1 MSREKKIPQN
11 FQDTLKGQHP
21 EKEMKLSRKQIYW
34 ISQVAGW
41 SFYVA
46 INLFIIASFD
56 KLPWQRILVWIFLG
70 LIGILFTHLL
80 RGVIRKNNW
89 LQLQLKKLIPRVII
103 ASIVTGT
110 IIYALVYAASYIAGT
125 MQHEEFNIARP
136 IAGSV
141 NLSGITLLWCLIYFV
156 VHYME
161 NYKKKEI
168 ESLIWEAAVKDY
180 ELKTLKSQLNPH
192 FMFNA
197 MNSIR
202 ALIEEDPQ
210 SAKVAITKLSN
221 ILRYS
226 LQMERMERVPLE
238 DEIETVKNYLD
249 LERIRFEDR
258 LNYKLDI
265 DRASEKIEIPPMMIQ
280 TLVENGIKHGVSK
293 RTKGGEINLKS
304 KIQSTSNGPRLRIE
318 IRNSGHFSEE
328 QLKKSNGF
336 GVSNTKHRLNLL
348 FGESANFSIKNEN
361 GDTVLAEVEIPIPT
375 VSGYIGFNNVGPK

>member
-1 MSREKKIPQN
+1 MRREKKIPLVLH
-11 FQDTLKGQHP
+11 DSSKGQQSV
-21 EKEMKLSRKQIYW
+21 KEMRLSRKQIYW
-34 ISQVAGW
+34 ISQITGW
-41 SFYVA
+41 YFFVG
-46 INLFIIASFD
+46 INLFIISSYEEIT
-56 KLPWQRILVWIFLG
+56 WQRVLVWMFLG
-70 LIGILFTHLL
+70 FLGIFSTHIL
-80 RGVIRKNNW
+80 RSIIRKKNW
-89 LQLQLKKLIPRVII
+89 LNLPLKNTIPRILT
-103 ASIVTGT
+103 ASIITGI
-110 IIYALVYAASYIAGT
+110 IIYALVFAASYLAGT
-125 MQHEEFNIARP
+125 FKQEEYNFARLV
-136 IAGSV
+136 AGIINTSI
-141 NLSGITLLWCLIYFV
+141 LILLWCLIYYV

-202 ALIEEDPQ
+202 ALIEEDPE

-258 LNYKLDI
+258 LKYKIDI
-265 DRASEKIEIPPMMIQ
+265 DRITNKIEIPPMMIQ
-280 TLVENGIKHGVSK
+280 TLVENGIKHGIAK
-293 RTKGGEINLKS
+293 RTEGGEVQLKS
-304 KIQSTSNGPRLRIE
+304 KIITTSNGPKLKIE

-328 QLKKSNGF
+328 QLKSSNGF

-348 FGESANFSIKNEN
+348 FGDDAHFSIMNEN
-361 GDTVLAEVEIPIPT
+361 GNTVLAEIEIPVGT
-375 VSGYIGFNNVGPK
+375 SQNN

>member
-1 MSREKKIPQN
+1 MGREKKIPHN

-21 EKEMKLSRKQIYW
+21 GKDMKLNRKQIYW
-34 ISQVAGW
+34 VSQIAGW
-41 SFYVA
+41 MFFVA
-46 INLFIIASFD
+46 INLFIIASIEE
-56 KLPWQRILVWIFLG
+56 LPWQKILVWIFLG
-70 LIGILFTHLL
+70 VLGILFTHLL
-80 RGVIRKNNW
+80 RRVIRKKNW
-89 LQLQLKKLIPRVII
+89 LSLPLKNTIPRVLL
-103 ASIVTGT
+103 ASIITGT
-110 IIYALVYAASYIAGT
+110 IIYAFVFAASYIAGT
-125 MQHEEFNIARP
+125 MNQEEFNIARP
-136 IAGSV
+136 IAGV
-141 NLSGITLLWCLIYFV
+141 INLGGITLLWSLIYFV

-180 ELKTLKSQLNPH
+180 ELRTLKSQLNPH

-202 ALIEEDPQ
+202 ALIEEDPE

-258 LNYKLDI
+258 LNYKLDV
-265 DRASEKIEIPPMMIQ
+265 DKASEKIEIPPMMIQ

-293 RTKGGEINLKS
+293 QTKGGEIQLKS
-304 KIQSTSNGPRLRIE
+304 KVQSTANGSKLKIE

-328 QLKKSNGF
+328 QLKNSSGF

-348 FGESANFSIKNEN
+348 FGENANFSIKNEN

-375 VSGYIGFNNVGPK
+375 ISG

>member
-1 MSREKKIPQN
+1 MRREKKIPLVLHDS
-11 FQDTLKGQHP
+11 FKGQRP
-21 EKEMKLSRKQIYW
+21 EKEMKLSRKQLYW
-34 ISQVAGW
+34 ISQVTGW
-41 SFYVA
+41 LFFIG
-46 INLFIIASFD
+46 INLFIISSFEE
-56 KLPWQRILVWIFLG
+56 LSWQRVLVWIFLG
-70 LIGILFTHLL
+70 FLGIIFTHLL
-80 RGVIRKNNW
+80 RGVIRKKNW
-89 LQLQLKKLIPRVII
+89 LNLPLKNTIPRILASSFI
-103 ASIVTGT
+103 AGI
-110 IIYALVYAASYIAGT
+110 IIYSLVFAASYVAGT
-125 MQHEEFNIARP
+125 FRQDENNIARL
-136 IAGSV
+136 IAGVV
-141 NLSGITLLWCLIYFV
+141 NSSILILLWSLIYFV
-156 VHYME
+156 IHYME

-202 ALIEEDPQ
+202 ALIEEDPE

-258 LNYKLDI
+258 LKYKLDI
-265 DRASEKIEIPPMMIQ
+265 ERNTQKIEIPPMMIQ
-280 TLVENGIKHGVSK
+280 TLVENGIKHGVAK
-293 RTKGGEINLKS
+293 RTEGGEIQLKS
-304 KIQSTSNGPRLRIE
+304 KLMSTSNGSKLKIE

-328 QLKKSNGF
+328 QLKNSIGF

-348 FGESANFSIKNEN
+348 FGDDAYFTIKNEN
-361 GDTVLAEVEIPIPT
+361 GDTVLAEIEIPIGT
-375 VSGYIGFNNVGPK
+375 SQNN

>member
-1 MSREKKIPQN
+1 MSREKKIPHN
-11 FQDTLKGQHP
+11 FQDLLKGQHP
-21 EKEMKLSRKQIYW
+21 EKEMKLKRKQIYW

-41 SFYVA
+41 SFYIA

-110 IIYALVYAASYIAGT
+110 IIYALVFAASYLAGT
-125 MQHEEFNIARP
+125 MHEEFNIARP

-258 LNYKLDI
+258 LNYKLDV
-265 DRASEKIEIPPMMIQ
+265 DKASEKIEIPPMMIQ

-293 RTKGGEINLKS
+293 ITKGGEINLKS
-304 KIQSTSNGPRLRIE
+304 RIQSTSNGSRLKIE

-328 QLKKSNGF
+328 QLRNSNGF

-348 FGESANFSIKNEN
+348 FGEKANFSIKNEN
-361 GDTVLAEVEIPIPT
+361 GDTVLAEVEIPIPNS
-375 VSGYIGFNNVGPK
+375 SGYIGFNNVEPK

>member
-1 MSREKKIPQN
+1 MRREKKIPLVLHDS
-11 FQDTLKGQHP
+11 FKGQQSV
-21 EKEMKLSRKQIYW
+21 KEMKLSRKQLYW
-34 ISQVAGW
+34 VSQVTGW
-41 SFYVA
+41 YFFIG
-46 INLFIIASFD
+46 INLFIISSFEE
-56 KLPWQRILVWIFLG
+56 LTWQRVLVWIFLG
-70 LIGILFTHLL
+70 FLGIVFTHIL
-80 RGVIRKNNW
+80 RAIIRKKNW
-89 LQLQLKKLIPRVII
+89 LSLPLKNTIPRILT
-103 ASIVTGT
+103 ASIITGI
-110 IIYALVYAASYIAGT
+110 IIYALVFAASYLAGT
-125 MQHEEFNIARP
+125 FEQEEYNFARLV
-136 IAGSV
+136 AGIINTSI
-141 NLSGITLLWCLIYFV
+141 LMLLWCLIYYV

-202 ALIEEDPQ
+202 ALIEEDPE

-258 LNYKLDI
+258 LKYKLDI
-265 DRASEKIEIPPMMIQ
+265 DRSTQKIEIPPMMIQ
-280 TLVENGIKHGVSK
+280 TLVENGIKHGIAK
-293 RTKGGEINLKS
+293 RTEGGEVQLKS
-304 KIQSTSNGPRLRIE
+304 KMITTSNGPKLKIE

-328 QLKKSNGF
+328 QLKNSNGF

-348 FGESANFSIKNEN
+348 FGDDAYFTIKNEN
-361 GDTVLAEVEIPIPT
+361 GNTVLAEIEIPT
-375 VSGYIGFNNVGPK
+375 SSGKSDFN

>member
-1 MSREKKIPQN
+1 MSKEKKIPHN
-11 FQDTLKGQHP
+11 FQDTLKRQHP
-21 EKEMKLSRKQIYW
+21 EKEMKRSRKQVYW
-34 ISQVAGW
+34 ISQIAGW
-41 SFYVA
+41 MFFVA
-46 INLFIIASFD
+46 VNLFIIASFEE
-56 KLPWQRILVWIFLG
+56 LPWQRILVWIFLG
-70 LIGILFTHLL
+70 VIGILFTHLL
-80 RGVIRKNNW
+80 RRIIRKKNW
-89 LQLQLKKLIPRVII
+89 LNLPLKNTIPRILI
-103 ASIVTGT
+103 ASVITGAV
-110 IIYALVYAASYIAGT
+110 IYAFVFAASYIAGT
-125 MQHEEFNIARP
+125 ARHEEFNIARP
-136 IAGSV
+136 IAGVV
-141 NLSGITLLWCLIYFV
+141 NLGGITLLWCLIYFI

-180 ELKTLKSQLNPH
+180 ELRTLKSQLNPH

-202 ALIEEDPQ
+202 ALIEEDPE
-210 SAKVAITKLSN
+210 SAKIAITKLSN

-258 LNYKLDI
+258 LKYKLDI
-265 DRASEKIEIPPMMIQ
+265 DKSSEKIEIPPMMIQ
-280 TLVENGIKHGVSK
+280 TLIENGIKHGVSK
-293 RTKGGEINLKS
+293 QTKGGEIQLKS
-304 KIQSTSNGPRLRIE
+304 KIQSTPNGSKLKIE

-328 QLKKSNGF
+328 QLKNSSGF

-348 FGESANFSIKNEN
+348 FGEKANFSIKNEN

-375 VSGYIGFNNVGPK
+375 ISG

>member
-1 MSREKKIPQN
+1 MRREKKIPLVLH
-11 FQDTLKGQHP
+11 DSSKGQQSV
-21 EKEMKLSRKQIYW
+21 KEMKLSRKQLYW
-34 ISQVAGW
+34 ISQVTGW
-41 SFYVA
+41 YFFIG
-46 INLFIIASFD
+46 INLFIISSFEE
-56 KLPWQRILVWIFLG
+56 LTWQRVLVWIFLG
-70 LIGILFTHLL
+70 FLGIVFTHVI
-80 RGVIRKNNW
+80 RGVIRKKNW
-89 LQLQLKKLIPRVII
+89 LNLPLKNTISRILT
-103 ASIVTGT
+103 ASIITGI
-110 IIYALVYAASYIAGT
+110 IIYALVFAASYLAGT
-125 MQHEEFNIARP
+125 FKQEEYNFARLV
-136 IAGSV
+136 AGIINTSI
-141 NLSGITLLWCLIYFV
+141 LILLWCLIYYV

-202 ALIEEDPQ
+202 ALIEEDPE

-258 LNYKLDI
+258 LKYKLDI
-265 DRASEKIEIPPMMIQ
+265 DRSTQKIEIPPMMIQ
-280 TLVENGIKHGVSK
+280 TLVENGIKHGIAK
-293 RTKGGEINLKS
+293 RTEGGEVQLKS
-304 KIQSTSNGPRLRIE
+304 KIITTTNGSKLKIE

-328 QLKKSNGF
+328 QLKSSNGF

-348 FGESANFSIKNEN
+348 FGDDAHFSIMNEN
-361 GDTVLAEVEIPIPT
+361 GNTVLAEIEIPA
-375 VSGYIGFNNVGPK
+375 SLDKAYD

>member
-1 MSREKKIPQN
+1 MSREKKIPHN
-11 FQDTLKGQHP
+11 FQDLTEGKHP
-21 EKEMKLSRKQIYW
+21 GKDMKLSRKQIYW
-34 ISQVAGW
+34 ISQVTGW
-41 SFYVA
+41 SFFVA
-46 INLFIIASFD
+46 VNLFIIASIEE
-56 KLPWQRILVWIFLG
+56 LPWQRILVWIFLG
-70 LIGILFTHLL
+70 VVGILFTHIL
-80 RGVIRKNNW
+80 RSVIRRNNW
-89 LQLQLKKLIPRVII
+89 LNLPLKNTIPRILF
-103 ASIVTGT
+103 ASIITGT
-110 IIYALVYAASYIAGT
+110 IIYAFVFAASYLAGT
-125 MQHEEFNIARP
+125 MQEHEFNIARP
-136 IAGSV
+136 IAGVV
-141 NLSGITLLWCLIYFV
+141 NLSGMTLLWSLIYFV

-202 ALIEEDPQ
+202 ALIEEDPE

-258 LNYKLDI
+258 LKYKLDI
-265 DRASEKIEIPPMMIQ
+265 DKSSEKIEIPPMMIQ

-293 RTKGGEINLKS
+293 QTKGGEIHLKS
-304 KIQSTSNGPRLRIE
+304 KVHSNANGSRLKIE

-328 QLKKSNGF
+328 QLKNSSGF

-348 FGESANFSIKNEN
+348 FGENANFTIKNEN
-361 GDTVLAEVEIPIPT
+361 GDTVLAEVEIPI
-375 VSGYIGFNNVGPK
+375 GYGTTGPE

>member
-1 MSREKKIPQN
+1 MKREKKIPPDLQN
-11 FQDTLKGQHP
+11 SFKEQRP
-21 EKEMKLSRKQIYW
+21 SKEMKLSRKQIYL
-34 ISQVAGW
+34 ISQITGWLLFVAT
-41 SFYVA
+41 
-46 INLFIIASFD
+46 NLFIIASFEELSW
-56 KLPWQRILVWIFLG
+56 KRILVWIFLG
-70 LIGILFTHLL
+70 LLGISFTHLL
-80 RGVIRKNNW
+80 RKVIRKNNW
-89 LQLQLKKLIPRVII
+89 LNLALKNIIPRILL
-103 ASIVTGT
+103 ASIITGS
-110 IIYALVYAASYIAGT
+110 IIYAFVFSASYFAGT
-125 MQHEEFNIARP
+125 MQQDEFNIARP
-136 IAGSV
+136 IAGAINMSA
-141 NLSGITLLWCLIYFV
+141 IILLWSLIYFV

-202 ALIEEDPQ
+202 ALIEEDPE

-258 LNYKLDI
+258 LKYKLDI
-265 DRASEKIEIPPMMIQ
+265 DKSSEKIEIPPMMIQ

-293 RTKGGEINLKS
+293 RTDGGEIELKS
-304 KIQSTSNGPRLRIE
+304 KVYPANNGSKLKIE
-318 IRNSGHFSEE
+318 IRNSGHLSEE
-328 QLKKSNGF
+328 QLKNSDGF

-348 FGESANFSIKNEN
+348 FGDEAHFTIKNEN

-375 VSGYIGFNNVGPK
+375 KLG

>member
-1 MSREKKIPQN
+1 MGREKKIPLDLQYSIEGHQKN
-11 FQDTLKGQHP
+11 RT
-21 EKEMKLSRKQIYW
+21 MKLSRKQVYW
-34 ISQVAGW
+34 LSQVTGW
-41 SFYVA
+41 TFFIG
-46 INLFIIASFD
+46 INLFIISSFEEVT
-56 KLPWQRILVWIFLG
+56 WQRILVWIFLG
-70 LIGILFTHLL
+70 VMGITFTHLL
-80 RGVIRKNNW
+80 RIVIRKNNW
-89 LQLQLKKLIPRVII
+89 LSLPLKETIPRVLI

-110 IIYALVYAASYIAGT
+110 IIFAFVFAAGHIAGT
-125 MQHEEFNIARP
+125 VKPEEFNLAKP
-136 IAGSV
+136 IAGAINISV
-141 NLSGITLLWCLIYFV
+141 LVLLWSLIYYV
-156 VHYME
+156 IHYTE

-238 DEIETVKNYLD
+238 DEVETVKNYLD

-258 LNYKLDI
+258 LKYNLDI
-265 DRASEKIEIPPMMIQ
+265 ERSTEKIEIPPMMIQ
-280 TLVENGIKHGVSK
+280 TLIENGIKHGIAK
-293 RTKGGEINLKS
+293 IREGGEIKLKS
-304 KIQSTSNGPRLRIE
+304 NLMSNSNGSKLKIE

-328 QLKKSNGF
+328 LLKSSNGF

-348 FGESANFSIKNEN
+348 FGDDAKFTLQNEN
-361 GDTVLAEVEIPIPT
+361 GDTVLAVVEIPIDA
-375 VSGYIGFNNVGPK
+375 IRNEFNLK

>member
-1 MSREKKIPQN
+1 MSKEKKIPHN
-11 FQDTLKGQHP
+11 FQDTLKRQHP
-21 EKEMKLSRKQIYW
+21 EKEMKLSRKQVYW
-34 ISQVAGW
+34 ISQIAGW
-41 SFYVA
+41 MFFVA
-46 INLFIIASFD
+46 VNLFIIASFEE
-56 KLPWQRILVWIFLG
+56 LPWQRILVWIFLG
-70 LIGILFTHLL
+70 VIGILFTHLL
-80 RGVIRKNNW
+80 RRIIRKNNW
-89 LQLQLKKLIPRVII
+89 LNLPLKNTIPRILI
-103 ASIVTGT
+103 ASVITGAV
-110 IIYALVYAASYIAGT
+110 IYAFVFAASYIAGT
-125 MQHEEFNIARP
+125 ARHEEFNIARP
-136 IAGSV
+136 IAGVV
-141 NLSGITLLWCLIYFV
+141 NLGGITLLWCLIYFI

-180 ELKTLKSQLNPH
+180 ELRTLKSQLNPH

-202 ALIEEDPQ
+202 ALIEEDPE
-210 SAKVAITKLSN
+210 SAKIAITKLSN

-258 LNYKLDI
+258 LKYKLDI
-265 DRASEKIEIPPMMIQ
+265 DKSSEKIEIPPMMIQ
-280 TLVENGIKHGVSK
+280 TLIENGIKHGVSK
-293 RTKGGEINLKS
+293 QTKGGEIQLKS
-304 KIQSTSNGPRLRIE
+304 KIQSTPNGSKLKIE

-328 QLKKSNGF
+328 QLKNSSGF

-348 FGESANFSIKNEN
+348 FGEKANFSIKNEN

-375 VSGYIGFNNVGPK
+375 ISG

>member
-1 MSREKKIPQN
+1 MRREKKIPLVL
-11 FQDTLKGQHP
+11 QDSIKGQRLAN
-21 EKEMKLSRKQIYW
+21 EMKLSRKQLYW
-34 ISQVAGW
+34 ISQVTGW
-41 SFYVA
+41 YFFIG
-46 INLFIIASFD
+46 INLFIIASFEE
-56 KLPWQRILVWIFLG
+56 LPWQRVLVWIFLG
-70 LIGILFTHLL
+70 FLGIVFTHVI
-80 RGVIRKNNW
+80 RGVIRKKNW
-89 LQLQLKKLIPRVII
+89 LNLPLKNTIPRVLTTSII
-103 ASIVTGT
+103 TGI
-110 IIYALVYAASYIAGT
+110 IIYALVFAASYLAGT
-125 MQHEEFNIARP
+125 FKQEEYNFARLV
-136 IAGSV
+136 AGIINTSI
-141 NLSGITLLWCLIYFV
+141 LILLWCLIYYV

-202 ALIEEDPQ
+202 ALIEEDPE

-258 LNYKLDI
+258 LKYNLDI
-265 DRASEKIEIPPMMIQ
+265 ERSTQKIEIPPMMIQ
-280 TLVENGIKHGVSK
+280 TLVENGIKHGVAK
-293 RTKGGEINLKS
+293 RTEGGVIQLKS
-304 KIQSTSNGPRLRIE
+304 KLLSTSNGSRLKIE

-328 QLKKSNGF
+328 QLKNSIGF

-348 FGESANFSIKNEN
+348 FGDDAYFSIKNEN
-361 GDTVLAEVEIPIPT
+361 GDTVLAEIEIPIG
-375 VSGYIGFNNVGPK
+375 SSINN

>member
-1 MSREKKIPQN
+1 MSKEKKIPHN
-11 FQDTLKGQHP
+11 FQDTLKRQHP
-21 EKEMKLSRKQIYW
+21 EKEMKLSRKQVYW
-34 ISQVAGW
+34 ISQIAGW
-41 SFYVA
+41 MFFVA
-46 INLFIIASFD
+46 VNLFIIASFEE
-56 KLPWQRILVWIFLG
+56 LPWQRILVWIFLG
-70 LIGILFTHLL
+70 VIGILFTHLL
-80 RGVIRKNNW
+80 RRIIRKNNW
-89 LQLQLKKLIPRVII
+89 LNLPLKNTIPRILI
-103 ASIVTGT
+103 ASVITGAV
-110 IIYALVYAASYIAGT
+110 IYVFVFAASYIAGT
-125 MQHEEFNIARP
+125 ARHEEFNIARP
-136 IAGSV
+136 IAGVV
-141 NLSGITLLWCLIYFV
+141 NLGGITLLWCLIYFI

-180 ELKTLKSQLNPH
+180 ELRTLKSQLNPH

-202 ALIEEDPQ
+202 ALIEEDPE

-258 LNYKLDI
+258 LKYKLDV
-265 DRASEKIEIPPMMIQ
+265 DKSSEKIEIPPMMIQ
-280 TLVENGIKHGVSK
+280 TLIENGIKHGVSK
-293 RTKGGEINLKS
+293 QTKGGEIQLKS
-304 KIQSTSNGPRLRIE
+304 KIQSTPNGSKLKIE

-328 QLKKSNGF
+328 QLKNSSGF

-348 FGESANFSIKNEN
+348 FGEKANFSIKNEN

-375 VSGYIGFNNVGPK
+375 ISG

>member
-1 MSREKKIPQN
+1 MRREKKIPHN

-21 EKEMKLSRKQIYW
+21 EKDMKLSRKQIYW
-34 ISQVAGW
+34 ISQVTGW
-41 SFYVA
+41 SFFVA
-46 INLFIIASFD
+46 INLFIIASIEE
-56 KLPWQRILVWIFLG
+56 LPWQRILVWIFLG
-70 LIGILFTHLL
+70 LLGILFTHVL
-80 RGVIRKNNW
+80 RSIIRKNNW
-89 LQLQLKKLIPRVII
+89 LNLPLKNTIPRILL
-103 ASIVTGT
+103 ASIITGI
-110 IIYALVYAASYIAGT
+110 IIYAFVYAASYVAGT
-125 MQHEEFNIARP
+125 MRDEEFNIARP
-136 IAGSV
+136 IAGVV
-141 NLSGITLLWCLIYFV
+141 NLGGMTLLWSLIYFV

-180 ELKTLKSQLNPH
+180 ELRTLKSQLNPH

-202 ALIEEDPQ
+202 ALIEEDPE

-258 LNYKLDI
+258 LKYKLDI
-265 DRASEKIEIPPMMIQ
+265 DRSTQKIEIPPMMIQ

-293 RTKGGEINLKS
+293 QTRGGEIQLSS
-304 KIQSTSNGPRLRIE
+304 KVQSTANGSRLKIE

-328 QLKKSNGF
+328 QLKNSSGF

-348 FGESANFSIKNEN
+348 FGENANFSIKNEN
-361 GDTVLAEVEIPIPT
+361 GDTVLAEVEIPIGGKNE
-375 VSGYIGFNNVGPK
+375 SFNS

>member
-1 MSREKKIPQN
+1 MRREKKIPHN

-21 EKEMKLSRKQIYW
+21 EKDMKLSRKQIYW
-34 ISQVAGW
+34 ISQVTGW
-41 SFYVA
+41 SFFVA
-46 INLFIIASFD
+46 INLFIIASIEE
-56 KLPWQRILVWIFLG
+56 LPWQRILVWIFLG
-70 LIGILFTHLL
+70 LLGILFTHVL
-80 RGVIRKNNW
+80 RSIIRKNNW
-89 LQLQLKKLIPRVII
+89 LNLPLKNTIPRILL
-103 ASIVTGT
+103 ASIITGI
-110 IIYALVYAASYIAGT
+110 IIYAFVYAASYVAGT
-125 MQHEEFNIARP
+125 MRDEEFNIARP
-136 IAGSV
+136 IAGVV
-141 NLSGITLLWCLIYFV
+141 NLGGMTLLWSLIYFV

-180 ELKTLKSQLNPH
+180 ELRTLKSQLNPH

-202 ALIEEDPQ
+202 ALIEEDPE

-258 LNYKLDI
+258 LKYKLDI
-265 DRASEKIEIPPMMIQ
+265 DRSTQKIEIPPMMIQ

-293 RTKGGEINLKS
+293 QTKGGEIQLSS
-304 KIQSTSNGPRLRIE
+304 KVQSTANGSRLKIE

-328 QLKKSNGF
+328 QLKNSSGF

-348 FGESANFSIKNEN
+348 FGENANFSIKNEN
-361 GDTVLAEVEIPIPT
+361 GDTVLAEVEIPIGGKNE
-375 VSGYIGFNNVGPK
+375 SFNS